1 MIIHFPNSPSRR
13 IAVYE
18 DKARV
23 IRQLCLGSIESV
35 VNTLLQNKEWQSIVY
50 DKVFNLITTELTG
63 LCVLSEPSLLRQ
75 KAKEDLV
82 SLKRSDIYDEMSK
95 RCPLFLKFLLAS
107 VSNPSQSRNV
117 HKKGEALHPPML
129 DAGCQLISVFSSD
142 LDATRRVKSIVL
154 KKGGLKKTDVKRLAS
169 LYTCYNSTNTLMEKL
184 GQGYDSKLVDWKE
197 EVELGVK
204 REVDILESLKQAQ
217 TAENENQIKER
228 AADLHTHRASM
239 HQGYSFT
246 GDNVDMRCTPQQ
258 MTLKNRNKDHH
269 MFQIVAFKNRVSS
282 NHLPSHKPKGNVNE
296 IPFATFLP
304 SSDEQSLLQR
314 DLVVLVRHKWA
325 SIFLLYLG

>member
-1 MIIHFPNSPSRR
+1 MRR

-18 DKARV
+18 DKACV

-50 DKVFNLITTELTG
+50 GKVSNLITTELTG
-63 LCVLSEPSLLRQ
+63 PCVLSEPSLLRQ

-82 SLKRSDIYDEMSK
+82 SLKWSDIYEELSK

-129 DAGCQLISVFSSD
+129 DAGCQLFSVSNSD

-154 KKGGLKKTDVKRLAS
+154 KKGGLKKIDFKRLAS
-169 LYTCYNSTNTLMEKL
+169 LHTCLSYNSTNTLMEKL

-204 REVDILESLKQAQ
+204 READIFESLKQTQ

-228 AADLHTHRASM
+228 EADLHTQRAFM

-246 GDNVDMRCTPQQ
+246 GDNVDMRCTPRQ
-258 MTLKNRNKDHH
+258 MTLKNRN
-269 MFQIVAFKNRVSS
+269 R
-282 NHLPSHKPKGNVNE
+282 PSHVPNCSIQEPSVIKP
-296 IPFATFLP
+296 P
-304 SSDEQSLLQR
+304 SLRQTERETSMRSLFQPSYQ
-314 DLVVLVRHKWA
+314 VLTNSPYCRETSLCFCDINGP